1 MIKSIFVFILMI
13 FAYFIVTAAEAQPG
27 HARHHRSHTQ
37 TPIVCNQLGCGD
49 RTKTGS
55 RPATD
60 DGRNAVAA
68 ASVFDAN
75 GNAGVVGGRPAGC
88 PYEFCGCEAARYVFG
103 SDRPELNLAS
113 NWIRK
118 FPRTAPAPGMAA
130 VRSHHVMVLMRHI
143 EGSEWL
149 VHDGNSGGHLTREH
163 VGSISGYVIV
173 NPNGSRSASQAD

>member
-1 MIKSIFVFILMI
+1 MIKSVFVFTLVI
-13 FAYFIVTAAEAQPG
+13 FAYFIASAAEAEPR

-37 TPIVCNQLGCGD
+37 TLIVCNQVGCSD

-60 DGRNAVAA
+60 DGRNAGAA
-68 ASVFDAN
+68 AGALDAN
-75 GNAGVVGGRPAGC
+75 GNAGVVGSRPAGC
-88 PYEFCGCEAARYVFG
+88 PYEFCGCEAARYIFG

-118 FPRTAPAPGMAA
+118 FPRAAPAPGMAA

-163 VGSISGYVIV
+163 VVSISGYVIV
-173 NPNGSRSASQAD
+173 DPNGSRSASQAN